1 MPSSP
6 PAQRQQIENM
16 FTYHS
21 PKGDQATRYSEI
33 RCAALNLAM
42 FVDDRIPASREKS
55 LFLAKLQEAVMF
67 ANAAI
72 ALNE

>member
-21 PKGDQATRYSEI
+21 PKGDQVMRYSEI

-42 FVDDRIPASREKS
+42 FVHDRTPASREKS
-55 LFLAKLQEAVMF
+55 LFFTKLQEA
-67 ANAAI
+67 
-72 ALNE
+72 L